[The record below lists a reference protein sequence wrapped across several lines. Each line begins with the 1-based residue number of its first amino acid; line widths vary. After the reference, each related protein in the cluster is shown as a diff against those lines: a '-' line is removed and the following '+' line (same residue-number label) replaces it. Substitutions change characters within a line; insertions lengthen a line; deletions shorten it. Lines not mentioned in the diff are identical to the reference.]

1 MTNMRRKNSYVM
13 RKLDTP
19 KRITL
24 PNGTV
29 FYAKYKRVKRSEL
42 QPDIILRRNYRQR
55 ATPRGRRRERR
66 VAQQGRIIFSALKK
80 IAKNPIVKK
89 LAKKGFSYAP

>member
-1 MTNMRRKNSYVM
+1 M

-42 QPDIILRRNYRQR
+42 QPNIILKRNYRQR
-55 ATPRGRRRERR
+55 ATPRGRRRKRR
-66 VAQQGRIIFSALKK
+66 VAQQGRIIFSTLKK
-80 IAKNPIVKK
+80 IAKNPIVRK
-89 LAKKGFSYAP
+89 LAKKEFSYTP